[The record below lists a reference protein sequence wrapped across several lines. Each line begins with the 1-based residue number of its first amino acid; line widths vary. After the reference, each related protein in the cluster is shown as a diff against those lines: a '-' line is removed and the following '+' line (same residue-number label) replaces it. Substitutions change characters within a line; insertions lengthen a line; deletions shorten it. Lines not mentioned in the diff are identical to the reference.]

1 MTSMLEKLKLKRQEL
16 ASKAAAPAAPS
27 SPTPNVSNATTASST
42 TPSHGNQPVH
52 HDIANDTE
60 QGTAAISTSDAN
72 TMKSPAK
79 TPQKTVRFFVNS
91 IPRKLSLD
99 RLVWAPYYAWG
110 TSVPARLCDNHE
122 AKFEPTIVEI
132 PLDQAVVEV
141 LGQEECTDRT
151 RLILVERSK
160 VFPYWAKKSNDEKS
174 SYIETE
180 GDVPTKW
187 NEYRVKYLRDK
198 VNLNFRVC
206 SRYWGFTVSLLSF
219 VDHERTYI

>member
-1 MTSMLEKLKLKRQEL
+1 MLEKMRLRKLEL
-16 ASKAAAPAAPS
+16 ASKAAAPAAPVPVPS
-27 SPTPNVSNATTASST
+27 SPTNVANTATTSSG
-42 TPSHGNQPVH
+42 TPSHGNQPAH
-52 HDIANDTE
+52 QNNTNNIG
-60 QGTAAISTSDAN
+60 QGTATTGDMN

-99 RLVWAPYYAWG
+99 RLVWAQYYAWG
-110 TSVPARLCDNHE
+110 TSVPARLCDNQE
-122 AKFEPTIVEI
+122 ALDEPTIDEWPI
-132 PLDQAVVEV
+132 PSDKAVVEV
-141 LGQEECTDRT
+141 LGQEECTDHK

-198 VNLNFRVC
+198 VNVFTYFKWAYFLSRC
-206 SRYWGFTVSLLSF
+206 SFNR
-219 VDHERTYI
+219 